1 MKRDFLGLG
10 YYDFI
15 IVGAGSAGAIV
26 ASRLSEVPYW
36 RILLLEAGENPPIQS
51 VVNLDLD
58 HFPLYIFQAISV
70 SV

>member
-36 RILLLEAGENPPIQS
+36 RILLLEAGGNPTIQS